1 VDEEIQKRFQRY
13 RNYAAET
20 GNIDL
25 SDIDL
30 EYGRKE
36 YAADCMGEMMTRYN
50 LLRKMASQDRN
61 LVQQALDKVKA
72 FADKAGDLVNKL
84 TDRHVTRNL
93 SEAKIYAAEADTM
106 AQLLRDGLSRAEGIK
121 NTATE
126 GGEGKQYSLTSIDT
140 DPDHHTADEM
150 ARINDY
156 LSYQDTALGDFFDK
170 YIKDKNA
177 PFARYTISQVSARQ
191 AADIQ
196 SLLGMDVSGF
206 SNAIN
211 KNAVLHIEE
220 RHGINGKADQTM
232 REIGDASRIGY
243 VLQNYDEVKRV
254 VNKDG
259 SFAHSS
265 EFRDSSGFPAPML
278 MYTKKVDGQYYVVM
292 ATPENK
298 YQKLWVVTAYMNSK
312 SGTVTQAPAVLATGS
327 TPKASLASPVSANP
341 SIAAESN
348 SVNTSTEENSESP
361 MYSLDEEWEDEL
373 PDSGEQPVSGFDAYR
388 NEDGIEDTLEDGT
401 RLLSKQDSQNLAREL
416 RNSFGSRMRIS
427 DLSTSLRQIADTADG
442 MVEMY
447 LRMVQGNMTGAEA
460 QQLWNEQYAPVEA
473 MAYELADEIIE
484 NGETGGPLD
493 TETHAVLR
501 EALTGDRIYVPET
514 LKEDVA
520 RGLGYES
527 WGEAR
532 KARLNIL
539 GKTVNDPARGTSID
553 VIYNNLVDSTPFAV
567 SGDAG
572 NPADQ
577 LVEMIQAYDKAEK
590 PSSRHNTLA
599 MTEEQRQE
607 NRKKIAGQ

>member
-1 VDEEIQKRFQRY
+1 VNRDTGERVFITPTTFTHSFTNLGQEQISAVKKLPEII
-13 RNYAAET
+13 E
-20 GNIDL
+20 
-25 SDIDL
+25 
-30 EYGRKE
+30 
-36 YAADCMGEMMTRYN
+36 
-50 LLRKMASQDRN
+50 
-61 LVQQALDKVKA
+61 
-72 FADKAGDLVNKL
+72 
-84 TDRHVTRNL
+84 
-93 SEAKIYAAEADTM
+93 
-106 AQLLRDGLSRAEGIK
+106 
-121 NTATE
+121 
-126 GGEGKQYSLTSIDT
+126 
-140 DPDHHTADEM
+140 
-150 ARINDY
+150 
-156 LSYQDTALGDFFDK
+156 
-170 YIKDKNA
+170 
-177 PFARYTISQVSARQ
+177 
-191 AADIQ
+191 
-196 SLLGMDVSGF
+196 
-206 SNAIN
+206 
-211 KNAVLHIEE
+211 NAVLTHRENSRNATTDHSTGVYTLFGAVYADDGVRPVKLKIKEYFVGEQAIPAMVQAQLNAADMTFSKAYDSRVLVLDSIEKE
-220 RHGINGKADQTM
+220 GVSSSAAAGTTETVEQEYHPSTPSTVSVA
-232 REIGDASRIGY
+232 ELY
-243 VLQNYDEVKRV
+243 EL
-254 VNKDG
+254 VNE
-259 SFAHSS
+259 
-265 EFRDSSGFPAPML
+265 EFRKYLPQKGES
-278 MYTKKVDGQYYVVM
+278 
-292 ATPENK
+292 ENR
-298 YQKLWVVTAYMNSK
+298 T
-312 SGTVTQAPAVLATGS
+312 
-327 TPKASLASPVSANP
+327 
-341 SIAAESN
+341 
-348 SVNTSTEENSESP
+348 
-361 MYSLDEEWEDEL
+361 YSLDEDWEDEL

-460 QQLWNEQYAPVEA
+460 QQLWDEQYAPVEA

-501 EALTGDRIYVPET
+501 EALTGDRIYVPED

-599 MTEEQRQE
+599 LTEEQRQE